1 MSSTNN
7 RRYKRMKKKQEIKN
21 IKKGEIDLVIPTPD
35 DVQNYIDNK
44 VLELKTKKDG
54 MQLWQEN

>member
-44 VLELKTKKDG
+44 VLELKIKNDG

>member
-35 DVQNYIDNK
+35 DVQKYIDNK
-44 VLELKTKKDG
+44 VLELKIKNDG

>member
-1 MSSTNN
+1 
-7 RRYKRMKKKQEIKN
+7 MKKKQEIKN

>member
-54 MQLWQEN
+54 MQWWQEN

>member
-21 IKKGEIDLVIPTPD
+21 INKGEIDLVIPTPD

>member
-35 DVQNYIDNK
+35 DVQKYIDNK
-44 VLELKTKKDG
+44 VLELKTKNDG